1 MTSKDSNHDTSLNV
15 RRALDG
21 DSLSLE
27 WVVKRFTPFLLLQAE
42 IRMSSALRKRWDP
55 EDLVSDVWVTT
66 LPRLRDI
73 EPREGHYARVLI
85 RYLSTVLLHRVLDLL
100 KRQRRRGDALPL
112 NSGEDSP
119 SLSAQESGVV
129 SKATRKERS
138 SLLYRAMTQ
147 LDSEDQ
153 RLLVYRGIE
162 QRPLKEVAALMQ
174 VDSGTLSVR
183 FHRALKKLRQLL
195 PSEIEIDIDDES

>member
-162 QRPLKEVAALMQ
+162 QRRIWRKLSTKASATPEAKERPLPYSSIGLLTASSAA
-174 VDSGTLSVR
+174 SAFIR
-183 FHRALKKLRQLL
+183 C
-195 PSEIEIDIDDES
+195 I